1 MLHYQQLIGD
11 QLQGLLREVSGQ
23 YQHVCAVY
31 LYPSGDVWN
40 LASLAPL
47 GVVYRLGQDHDAG
60 AAGGG

>member
-11 QLQGLLREVSGQ
+11 QLQGLLREVSRQ

-31 LYPSGDVWN
+31 LYPCRDVGD

-47 GVVYRLGQDHDAG
+47 GVIYRLGQDHDAG